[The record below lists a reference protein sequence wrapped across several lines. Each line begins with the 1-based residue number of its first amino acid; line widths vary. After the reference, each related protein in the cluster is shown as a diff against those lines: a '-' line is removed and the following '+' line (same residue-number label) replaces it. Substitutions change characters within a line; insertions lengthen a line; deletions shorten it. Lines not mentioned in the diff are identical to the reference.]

1 MSKYPVALQRYV
13 DSDVLEERDL
23 HAAAAFIEVAQ
34 RSGEG
39 EVPEL
44 VWLAVALA
52 LGAFRDQHM
61 CIDLEY
67 IAKWAEESDPNVWR
81 EALFAC
87 GYVVVEPG
95 AAGVMPRRPFVLD
108 GYLLYVHRSWAEEC
122 FVAAALSRGGAE
134 HLTVLLG
141 GPGSGKTTRVA
152 KDLVELFSQAG
163 DQPPLV
169 ALAAPTGKAAK
180 RMTEAL
186 KERLDSENAP
196 QRLRDAVNAAPA
208 STIHSLLGASPNRV
222 ENRFTYNANNKLPH
236 DIVII
241 DETSMLSMSMMFHLL
256 EALRDEARIMLVGD
270 PDQLASVD
278 AGTVLAD
285 IALGAKNKG
294 SAIAPR
300 IELLTGQHRFA
311 ADSPIAGIANAIR
324 MGNVEDTLEILS
336 SKHPQLTWIDPSDNT
351 EDIEELLELV
361 VDHARAMGKLAADGE
376 FIEAVQLRKEVQV
389 LCALRNGQFGVAG
402 WNRMVEQKLGMNA
415 ANQWYLGR
423 PVLVSSNDRT
433 TGLYNGDV
441 GIVCANSDGSRVAAF
456 SSTDEKFRFPVTRL
470 PDVETVHALTIHKSQ
485 GSEYEHAVVVL
496 PTHESRILTREL
508 LYTGATR
515 ARTKLTIIA
524 TPEVISLSVKNPIRR
539 ATGLARRL

>member
-13 DSDVLEERDL
+13 DTDVLAERDL

-67 IAKWAEESDPNVWR
+67 IAKWAEEKNPDVWR
-81 EALFAC
+81 DALMSC
-87 GYVVVEPG
+87 GYVVVEPS
-95 AAGVMPRRPFVLD
+95 AAGVLPRRPFVLD

-152 KDLVELFSQAG
+152 KDLVELFSEAG

-196 QRLRDAVNAAPA
+196 QRVRDAVNAAPA

-222 ENRFTYNANNKLPH
+222 ENRFTYNSTNKLPH

-285 IALGAKNKG
+285 IALGATNKG
-294 SAIAPR
+294 SVIAPR
-300 IELLTGQHRFA
+300 IEHLTEQHRFA
-311 ADSPIAGIANAIR
+311 ADSPIAGIAKAIR
-324 MGNVEDTLEILS
+324 MGNVEETLEILS

-351 EDIEELLELV
+351 EDIQELLELV
-361 VDHARAMGKLAADGE
+361 VDHARAMGQLAADGE
-376 FIEAVQLRKEVQV
+376 FIQVVQLRKEVQV

-402 WNRMVEQKLGMNA
+402 WNRLVEQKLGMNA

-456 SSTDEKFRFPVTRL
+456 SSTEEKFRFPVTRL

-485 GSEYEHAVVVL
+485 GSEYEHAIVVL

-515 ARTKLTIIA
+515 ARTKLTVIA
-524 TPEVISLSVKNPIRR
+524 TPEVISLAVNSPIRR

>member
-81 EALFAC
+81 EALLAC
-87 GYVVVEPG
+87 GYVVVEPS

-294 SAIAPR
+294 SVIAPR
-300 IELLTGQHRFA
+300 IELLTDQHRFA
-311 ADSPIAGIANAIR
+311 ADSPIAGIASAIR

-485 GSEYEHAVVVL
+485 GSEYEHAIVVL

>member
-23 HAAAAFIEVAQ
+23 HAASAFIEVAQ

-67 IAKWAEESDPNVWR
+67 IAKWAEENDPNVWR
-81 EALFAC
+81 EALLAC
-87 GYVVVEPG
+87 GYVVVEPS

-122 FVAAALSRGGAE
+122 FVAAALSRVGAE

-152 KDLVELFSQAG
+152 KDLVELFSEAG

-294 SAIAPR
+294 SVIAPR
-300 IELLTGQHRFA
+300 IELLTDQHRFA
-311 ADSPIAGIANAIR
+311 ADSPIAGIASAIR

-485 GSEYEHAVVVL
+485 GSEYEHAIVVL

>member
-1 MSKYPVALQRYV
+1 MSKYPIALQRYV
-13 DSDVLEERDL
+13 DTDVLEERDL

-67 IAKWAEESDPNVWR
+67 IAKWADEKNPDVWR
-81 EALFAC
+81 DALMSC
-87 GYVVVEPG
+87 GYVVVEPS
-95 AAGVMPRRPFVLD
+95 AAGVLPRRPFVLD

-196 QRLRDAVNAAPA
+196 QGLRDAVNAAPA

-222 ENRFTYNANNKLPH
+222 ENRFTYNATNKLPH

-285 IALGAKNKG
+285 IALGATNKG
-294 SAIAPR
+294 SVIAPR
-300 IELLTGQHRFA
+300 IELLTDQHRFA

-324 MGNVEDTLEILS
+324 MGNVEETLEILS
-336 SKHPQLTWIDPSDNT
+336 SRHPQLTWIDPSDNT
-351 EDIEELLELV
+351 EDIGELLELV
-361 VDHARAMGKLAADGE
+361 VDHARAMGQLATDGE
-376 FIEAVQLRKEVQV
+376 FTQAVQLRKEVQV

-456 SSTDEKFRFPVTRL
+456 SGTDKKFRFPVTRL

-485 GSEYEHAVVVL
+485 GSEYEHAIVVL

-524 TPEVISLSVKNPIRR
+524 TPEVISLAVNSPIRR

>member
-13 DSDVLEERDL
+13 DTDVLEERDL

-67 IAKWAEESDPNVWR
+67 IAKWAEEKNPDVWR
-81 EALFAC
+81 DALVSC
-87 GYVVVEPG
+87 GYVVVEPS
-95 AAGVMPRRPFVLD
+95 AAGVLPRRPFVLD

-152 KDLVELFSQAG
+152 KDLVELFSEAG

-196 QRLRDAVNAAPA
+196 QRVRDAVNAAPA

-222 ENRFTYNANNKLPH
+222 ENRFTYNATNKLPH

-256 EALRDEARIMLVGD
+256 EALRDAARIMLVGD

-285 IALGAKNKG
+285 IALGATNKG
-294 SAIAPR
+294 SVIAPR
-300 IELLTGQHRFA
+300 IEHLTDQHRFA

-324 MGNVEDTLEILS
+324 MGNVEETLEILS

-351 EDIEELLELV
+351 EDIGELLELV

-376 FIEAVQLRKEVQV
+376 FTQAVQLRKEVQV

-402 WNRMVEQKLGMNA
+402 WNRMVEQQLGMNA

-456 SSTDEKFRFPVTRL
+456 SSTEEKFRFPVTRL

-485 GSEYEHAVVVL
+485 GSEYEHAIVVL

-524 TPEVISLSVKNPIRR
+524 TPEVISLAVNSPIRR

>member
-1 MSKYPVALQRYV
+1 MSKYPLALQRYV
-13 DSDVLEERDL
+13 DTDVLEERDV
-23 HAAAAFIEVAQ
+23 HASAAFIEVAQ

-67 IAKWAEESDPNVWR
+67 IAKWAEESNPNVWR
-81 EALFAC
+81 EALLAC
-87 GYVVVEPG
+87 GYVVVEPS

-122 FVAAALSRGGAE
+122 FVAAALSRVGAE

-152 KDLVELFSQAG
+152 KDLVELFSEAG

-285 IALGAKNKG
+285 IALGAKNTG
-294 SAIAPR
+294 SVIAPR
-300 IELLTGQHRFA
+300 IELLTDQHRFA
-311 ADSPIAGIANAIR
+311 ADSPIAGIASAIR

-485 GSEYEHAVVVL
+485 GSEYEHAIVVL

>member
-13 DSDVLEERDL
+13 DTDVLEERDL
-23 HAAAAFIEVAQ
+23 HATAAFIEVAQ

-67 IAKWAEESDPNVWR
+67 IAKWAEESNPNVWR
-81 EALFAC
+81 DALLAC
-87 GYVVVEPG
+87 GYVVVEPS
-95 AAGVMPRRPFVLD
+95 AAEVMPRRPFVLD

-163 DQPPLV
+163 DHPPLV

-294 SAIAPR
+294 SAIAAR
-300 IELLTGQHRFA
+300 IELLTDQHRFA

-324 MGNVEDTLEILS
+324 LGNVEDTLEILS

-456 SSTDEKFRFPVTRL
+456 SGTDEKFRFPVTRL

-485 GSEYEHAVVVL
+485 GSEYEHAIVVL

>member
-13 DSDVLEERDL
+13 ETDVLEERDL
-23 HAAAAFIEVAQ
+23 HAAAAFIEIAQ

-67 IAKWAEESDPNVWR
+67 IAKWAEEKNPDVWR
-81 EALFAC
+81 DALMSC
-87 GYVVVEPG
+87 GYVVVEPS
-95 AAGVMPRRPFVLD
+95 AAGVLPRRPFVLD

-152 KDLVELFSQAG
+152 KDLVELFSEAG

-196 QRLRDAVNAAPA
+196 HRVRDAVNAAPA

-222 ENRFTYNANNKLPH
+222 ENRFTYNSTNKLPH

-285 IALGAKNKG
+285 IALGATNKG
-294 SAIAPR
+294 SVIASR
-300 IELLTGQHRFA
+300 IELLTDQHRFA
-311 ADSPIAGIANAIR
+311 ADSPIAGIAKAIR
-324 MGNVEDTLEILS
+324 MGNVEETLEILS

-351 EDIEELLELV
+351 EDIQELLELV
-361 VDHARAMGKLAADGE
+361 VDHARAMGQLAADGE
-376 FIEAVQLRKEVQV
+376 FTQAVQLRKEVQV

-402 WNRMVEQKLGMNA
+402 WNRLVEQKLGMNA

-441 GIVCANSDGSRVAAF
+441 GIVCANGDGSRVAAF

-485 GSEYEHAVVVL
+485 GSEYEHAIVVL
-496 PTHESRILTREL
+496 PMHESRILTREL

-524 TPEVISLSVKNPIRR
+524 TPEVISLAVNSPIRR

>member
-13 DSDVLEERDL
+13 DTDVLEERDL

-67 IAKWAEESDPNVWR
+67 IAKWAEEKNPDVWR
-81 EALFAC
+81 DALMSC
-87 GYVVVEPG
+87 GYVVVEPS
-95 AAGVMPRRPFVLD
+95 AAGVLPRRPFVLD

-152 KDLVELFSQAG
+152 KDLVELFSEAG

-196 QRLRDAVNAAPA
+196 QRVRDAVNAAPA

-222 ENRFTYNANNKLPH
+222 ENRFTYNATNKLPH

-256 EALRDEARIMLVGD
+256 EALRDVARIMLVGD

-285 IALGAKNKG
+285 IALGANNKG
-294 SAIAPR
+294 SVIAPR
-300 IELLTGQHRFA
+300 IEHLTEQHRFA
-311 ADSPIAGIANAIR
+311 ADSPIAGIAQAIR
-324 MGNVEDTLEILS
+324 MGNVKETLEILS
-336 SKHPQLTWIDPSDNT
+336 SRHPQLTWIDPSDNT
-351 EDIEELLELV
+351 EDIGELLELV
-361 VDHARAMGKLAADGE
+361 VDHARAIGKLAADGE
-376 FIEAVQLRKEVQV
+376 FIQAVQLRKEVQV

-456 SSTDEKFRFPVTRL
+456 SSTEEKFRFPVTRL

-485 GSEYEHAVVVL
+485 GSEYEHAIVVL

-524 TPEVISLSVKNPIRR
+524 TPEVISLAVNSPIRR

>member
-39 EVPEL
+39 EVSEL

-67 IAKWAEESDPNVWR
+67 IAKWAEESNPNVWR
-81 EALFAC
+81 EALLAC
-87 GYVVVEPG
+87 GYVVVEPS

-294 SAIAPR
+294 SVIAPR
-300 IELLTGQHRFA
+300 IELLTDQHRFA
-311 ADSPIAGIANAIR
+311 ADSPIAGIASAIR

-485 GSEYEHAVVVL
+485 GSEYEHAIVVL

>member
-13 DSDVLEERDL
+13 DTDVLEERDL
-23 HAAAAFIEVAQ
+23 HAAAAYIEVAQ

-67 IAKWAEESDPNVWR
+67 IAKWAEESDHKVWCD
-81 EALFAC
+81 ALLTC
-87 GYVVVEPG
+87 GYVVVEPS

-152 KDLVELFSQAG
+152 KDLVELFGQAG

-294 SAIAPR
+294 SAIASR
-300 IELLTGQHRFA
+300 IELLTDQHRFA

-336 SKHPQLTWIDPSDNT
+336 SKNPQLTWIDPSDNT
-351 EDIEELLELV
+351 EDIEELLALV

-456 SSTDEKFRFPVTRL
+456 SGTDEKFRFPVTRL

-485 GSEYEHAVVVL
+485 GSEYEHAIVVL

>member
-81 EALFAC
+81 EALLAC
-87 GYVVVEPG
+87 GYVVVEPS

-122 FVAAALSRGGAE
+122 FVAEALSRGGAE

-294 SAIAPR
+294 SVIAPR
-300 IELLTGQHRFA
+300 IELLTDQHRFA

-336 SKHPQLTWIDPSDNT
+336 SRHPQLTWIDPSDNT

-376 FIEAVQLRKEVQV
+376 FIQAVQLRKEVQV

-456 SSTDEKFRFPVTRL
+456 SGTDEKFRFPVTRL

>member
-1 MSKYPVALQRYV
+1 
-13 DSDVLEERDL
+13 
-23 HAAAAFIEVAQ
+23 
-34 RSGEG
+34 
-39 EVPEL
+39 
-44 VWLAVALA
+44 
-52 LGAFRDQHM
+52 
-61 CIDLEY
+61 
-67 IAKWAEESDPNVWR
+67 
-81 EALFAC
+81 
-87 GYVVVEPG
+87 
-95 AAGVMPRRPFVLD
+95 
-108 GYLLYVHRSWAEEC
+108 
-122 FVAAALSRGGAE
+122 
-134 HLTVLLG
+134 
-141 GPGSGKTTRVA
+141 
-152 KDLVELFSQAG
+152 LFSEAG

-196 QRLRDAVNAAPA
+196 QRVRDAVNAAPA

-222 ENRFTYNANNKLPH
+222 ENRFTYNATNKLPH

-285 IALGAKNKG
+285 IALGATNKG
-294 SAIAPR
+294 SVIASR
-300 IELLTGQHRFA
+300 IELLTDQHRFA
-311 ADSPIAGIANAIR
+311 ADSPIAGIAKAIR
-324 MGNVEDTLEILS
+324 MGNVEETLEILS

-351 EDIEELLELV
+351 EDIQELLELV
-361 VDHARAMGKLAADGE
+361 VDHARAMGQLAADGE
-376 FIEAVQLRKEVQV
+376 FIQVVQLRKEVQV

-402 WNRMVEQKLGMNA
+402 WNRLVEQKLGMNA

-456 SSTDEKFRFPVTRL
+456 SSTEEKFRFPVTRL

-485 GSEYEHAVVVL
+485 GSEYEHAIVVL
-496 PTHESRILTREL
+496 PMHDSRILTREL

-524 TPEVISLSVKNPIRR
+524 TPEVISLAVNSPIRR

>member
-1 MSKYPVALQRYV
+1 
-13 DSDVLEERDL
+13 
-23 HAAAAFIEVAQ
+23 
-34 RSGEG
+34 
-39 EVPEL
+39 
-44 VWLAVALA
+44 
-52 LGAFRDQHM
+52 
-61 CIDLEY
+61 
-67 IAKWAEESDPNVWR
+67 
-81 EALFAC
+81 
-87 GYVVVEPG
+87 
-95 AAGVMPRRPFVLD
+95 
-108 GYLLYVHRSWAEEC
+108 
-122 FVAAALSRGGAE
+122 
-134 HLTVLLG
+134 VLLG

-152 KDLVELFSQAG
+152 KDLVELFSEAG

-196 QRLRDAVNAAPA
+196 QRVRDAVNAAPA

-222 ENRFTYNANNKLPH
+222 ENRFTYNSTNKLPH

-285 IALGAKNKG
+285 IALGATNKG
-294 SAIAPR
+294 SVIASR
-300 IELLTGQHRFA
+300 IELLTDQHRFA
-311 ADSPIAGIANAIR
+311 ADSPIAGIAKAIR
-324 MGNVEDTLEILS
+324 MGNVEETLEILS

-351 EDIEELLELV
+351 EDIQELLELV
-361 VDHARAMGKLAADGE
+361 VDHARAMGQLAADGE
-376 FIEAVQLRKEVQV
+376 FIQVVQLRKEVQV

-402 WNRMVEQKLGMNA
+402 WNRLVEQKLGMNA

-433 TGLYNGDV
+433 TSLYNGDV
-441 GIVCANSDGSRVAAF
+441 GIVCANGDGSRVAAF
-456 SSTDEKFRFPVTRL
+456 SSIEEKFRFPVTRL

-485 GSEYEHAVVVL
+485 GSEYEHAIVVL

-524 TPEVISLSVKNPIRR
+524 TPEVISLAVNSPIRR